1 MLEAMPDGVVIVGA
15 DGRIVLVNERTESLS
30 GYSRADLV
38 GMPVEELVPEGL
50 RDVHVDHRAEFTGSP
65 AVRPMG
71 PDREVR
77 FRRRDGSEF
86 PADISLSPVSI
97 GDTPM
102 VVASVRDITAR
113 KQAETERQRE
123 QALMRLV
130 ADNVRDYAVFM
141 LDVDAN
147 VIFWSPGAERILGY
161 TREQVIGHHVS
172 MFYLPAE
179 VAAGS
184 PARELAEAV
193 ATKRFIGEGW
203 RVRSDR
209 SRFWGGYVI
218 TALLNETGQLNGFA
232 MMTRDIT
239 DRKHHEDRIRAALEV
254 AQATLKGHDETA
266 LLQLIS
272 DRARALVEADLA
284 TVAVIDPE
292 TGVMVIR
299 AASGPQSV
307 ANEGRVL
314 PIDGTLMATLMTS
327 GKPLLLTAA
336 TDAPVEAQP
345 GLMAEGVGSLL
356 LVRLSTGDHALGMVS
371 ASNEP
376 GGRQFTRADL
386 ELVELFAA
394 QAAVAI
400 DYLRVRDE
408 LRRLAV
414 LEDRERIGR
423 DLHDGAIQA
432 LFAVG
437 MGLQGMAM
445 MTSDVGLRGRLEGA
459 VTEIDQVI
467 RDLRNYIFGLRPG
480 AGADRQVAETLR
492 TLAAQLEMQGVSCL
506 VDIDPALM
514 TLLANNATDLVQVAR
529 EALSNVGR
537 HAGASTCRLSLLT
550 EPGGAVLEVEDDGRG
565 FVPEERRDQGWGL
578 RNLSERAK
586 RIGGSLEITSVPG
599 EGTTL
604 RLHVPL

>member
-38 GMPVEELVPEGL
+38 GMRVEELVPEGL

-65 AVRPMG
+65 AVRTMG

-102 VVASVRDITAR
+102 VVASVRDVTAR

-161 TREQVIGHHVS
+161 SREQVIGRHVS

-203 RVRSDR
+203 RVRADR

-299 AASGPQSV
+299 AGSGLQSV
-307 ANEGRVL
+307 ANEG
-314 PIDGTLMATLMTS
+314 
-327 GKPLLLTAA
+327 
-336 TDAPVEAQP
+336 
-345 GLMAEGVGSLL
+345 
-356 LVRLSTGDHALGMVS
+356 
-371 ASNEP
+371 
-376 GGRQFTRADL
+376 
-386 ELVELFAA
+386 
-394 QAAVAI
+394 
-400 DYLRVRDE
+400 
-408 LRRLAV
+408 
-414 LEDRERIGR
+414 
-423 DLHDGAIQA
+423 
-432 LFAVG
+432 
-437 MGLQGMAM
+437 
-445 MTSDVGLRGRLEGA
+445 
-459 VTEIDQVI
+459 
-467 RDLRNYIFGLRPG
+467 
-480 AGADRQVAETLR
+480 
-492 TLAAQLEMQGVSCL
+492 
-506 VDIDPALM
+506 
-514 TLLANNATDLVQVAR
+514 
-529 EALSNVGR
+529 
-537 HAGASTCRLSLLT
+537 
-550 EPGGAVLEVEDDGRG
+550 
-565 FVPEERRDQGWGL
+565 
-578 RNLSERAK
+578 
-586 RIGGSLEITSVPG
+586 
-599 EGTTL
+599 
-604 RLHVPL
+604 